1 MDERKELIELLKSG
15 GVRNFPFVA
24 VLADYLIKN
33 GVTVRQ
39 SLSIKVT
46 GGEIEPVITNANKI
60 PAAEVEPVKWLP
72 IVGYEGLYEVNEYG
86 LIRNSDGKIM
96 KQRLKKAKYTDYK
109 KVSLWK
115 NGKYEH
121 LYVSRIVAEA
131 FIPNPDGLPLVNH
144 KDEDGTNNWV
154 GNLEW
159 CDRSYNAKYGSS
171 AKKLSKAH
179 SRKVLSEEHKQ
190 KISVGLKGYY
200 SEHEVWNK
208 GRQNCG
214 AHMDAPRTAE
224 GVIMND

>member
-72 IVGYEGLYEVNEYG
+72 IVGY
-86 LIRNSDGKIM
+86 
-96 KQRLKKAKYTDYK
+96 
-109 KVSLWK
+109 
-115 NGKYEH
+115 
-121 LYVSRIVAEA
+121 
-131 FIPNPDGLPLVNH
+131 
-144 KDEDGTNNWV
+144 
-154 GNLEW
+154 
-159 CDRSYNAKYGSS
+159 
-171 AKKLSKAH
+171 
-179 SRKVLSEEHKQ
+179 
-190 KISVGLKGYY
+190 